1 MFFWSSFA
9 SAFLKACSSSGKAT
23 VLPEMA
29 LDETFANFRKRG
41 RVRDHQP
48 DLASSS
54 VSLQTMCWRTFQLI
68 RA

>member
-41 RVRDHQP
+41 GLGITSLTSPVHPSACRRCAGGP
-48 DLASSS
+48 SS
-54 VSLQTMCWRTFQLI
+54 
-68 RA
+68 